1 MSYVIFLAS
10 GFDKR
15 AVHQGAHPLINREDD
30 EVITLSDSDSDVPAN
45 NAAVGSAVN
54 AVADESLPL
63 DLSDEEFLTQY
74 HKVKEVTDT

>member
-1 MSYVIFLAS
+1 MAS
-10 GFDKR
+10 GFDNR
-15 AVHQGAHPLINREDD
+15 AVHQGAHPLNNREDD
-30 EVITLSDSDSDVPAN
+30 EVITLSDSDTEDPTN

-74 HKVKEVTDT
+74 HKVKEITDT